1 MSSFNQD
8 IVIRHIKTKHKIR
21 KIVSYRSADCE
32 LKAYHQKLNRFI
44 ENGFIP
50 SIFSKAYV
58 KHRSIY
64 DNVLA
69 HMYNDYFVMLDIK
82 SFFQSIS
89 HKQLSE
95 KLYYELN
102 LIDSNR
108 ITRQQCNK
116 IIEDCSISTR
126 GIPLGF
132 VTSPVLSNIYLKDFD
147 GIFYGKLK
155 ALNLEDVIYTR
166 YADDLTISFKGSDDM
181 DFNEIKE
188 KIVCTAAEILKRLGL
203 RLNHKKTRSVSF
215 KSANHVRITGISIY
229 SDADNYRHLTV
240 GRKVKNRLYY
250 DALKAYETK
259 GTENIAQIKGLQ
271 SFILSIE
278 KNGYETVYS
287 IAMRKKIESLGF
299 GSLKELIDSL

>member
-1 MSSFNQD
+1 MNDKYQD

-21 KIVSYRSADCE
+21 KIVSYRSDDCD
-32 LKAYHQKLNRFI
+32 LKAYHQRLNQFI
-44 ENGFIP
+44 EDGFVP

-64 DNVLA
+64 DNALA

-102 LIDSNR
+102 LIKPDR
-108 ITRQQCNK
+108 ITRKQCNK
-116 IIEDCSISTR
+116 IIEDCSINSR

-155 ALNLEDVIYTR
+155 TMSLENVIYTR
-166 YADDLTISFKGSDDM
+166 YADDLTVSFKSSDDI

-188 KIVCTAAEILKRLGL
+188 KIVCTATEILKRLGL
-203 RLNHKKTRSVSF
+203 RLNHKKTRSVSL

-229 SDADNYRHLTV
+229 SDADSYRHLTV

-259 GTENIAQIKGLQ
+259 ETENIAQIKGLQ

-278 KNGYETVYS
+278 KNGYENVYS
-287 IAMRKKIESLGF
+287 NVMRQKIEILGF
-299 GSLKELIDSL
+299 SSLKELIDSL